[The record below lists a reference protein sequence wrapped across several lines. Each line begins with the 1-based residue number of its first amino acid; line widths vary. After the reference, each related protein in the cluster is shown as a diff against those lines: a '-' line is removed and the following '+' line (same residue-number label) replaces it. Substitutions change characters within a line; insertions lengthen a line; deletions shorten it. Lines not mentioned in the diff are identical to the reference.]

1 MEQDATIGLVEAK
14 DYTDTP
20 LLEVLDDL
28 QKIYSRYL
36 IISDD
41 GYINFHKNIG
51 KEADVNY
58 IYGLNFRNIKQK
70 IDKSKIIKRVVGKG
84 KSNANFANV
93 NNNKDYVEDGFSI
106 NDNFGIYE
114 ETEQDNSAELLRKS
128 KEELEKYKTPILTY
142 ELDTNFIE
150 VNPDM
155 QINEIFNVADTVNI
169 FNPYFSTSKIQQKVV
184 ELTYNP
190 FFPWKDPQITL
201 GEKQTELVEFMQ
213 NQVKDI
219 NKIKRSITAQ

>member
-1 MEQDATIGLVEAK
+1 
-14 DYTDTP
+14 
-20 LLEVLDDL
+20 
-28 QKIYSRYL
+28 
-36 IISDD
+36 
-41 GYINFHKNIG
+41 
-51 KEADVNY
+51 
-58 IYGLNFRNIKQK
+58 
-70 IDKSKIIKRVVGKG
+70 
-84 KSNANFANV
+84 
-93 NNNKDYVEDGFSI
+93 
-106 NDNFGIYE
+106 
-114 ETEQDNSAELLRKS
+114 
-128 KEELEKYKTPILTY
+128 
-142 ELDTNFIE
+142 
-150 VNPDM
+150 M